1 MQNIEPERQ
10 SWLKLSF
17 LLVYIFALGLLTVL
31 GGDDDIV
38 MNLDNPNTIAT
49 LKIIQGLSVLVVFVF
64 PAILFAVFWTKPR
77 IHYLGVTTRPAIT
90 TLMIAGIGMLL
101 AMPMINW
108 LSDANQHLKLPEA
121 LSGIETWMQ
130 QSEEKAKILTEAF
143 TKGTSVGVLIL
154 NLIVIALMAALSEEL
169 FFRGVLQKVLIDC
182 TRNKHIGVWIGAI
195 LFSAFHMQFFGFLP
209 RMLMGAYLGYLF
221 LWSGSLWPGIVAHFI
236 NNGMAVVLI
245 WLANRGA
252 IPDNADKVGIEEG
265 EWLYVATSFATVA
278 ISLFLVYRIEKKRK
292 EVLLLNRD
300 QPSEIG
306 EIND

>member
-10 SWLKLSF
+10 LWLKLSF

-77 IHYLGVTTRPAIT
+77 IHYLGVTTKPAIT

-182 TRNKHIGVWIGAI
+182 TRNKHVGVWIGAI

-221 LWSGSLWPGIVAHFI
+221 LWSGSLWPSIVAHFI

-245 WLANRGA
+245 WLVNRGA

-265 EWLYVATSFATVA
+265 EWLYVATSVATV
-278 ISLFLVYRIEKKRK
+278 IITLFLVYRIEKKRK
-292 EVLLLNRD
+292 EVQNISQTEPLT
-300 QPSEIG
+300 
-306 EIND
+306 